1 MGGRAIQITA
11 CMFDSIPILLIDKAV
26 HNERA
31 QLAQYILRNVAR
43 TLCSQD
49 TGETVFAPLFR
60 DKPEGIQA
68 HTSVLVT
75 DRSPQELM
83 GLIKKRY
90 DWSFSETAFP
100 RDTQEISTYDV
111 EQELARRVFKPDL
124 FEGN

>member
-1 MGGRAIQITA
+1 
-11 CMFDSIPILLIDKAV
+11 MFNSIPILFIDKAV

-31 QLAQYILRNVAR
+31 QLAQDILRNVAR
-43 TLCSQD
+43 TLCCQD
-49 TGETVFAPLFR
+49 TGESVFAPFLR

-68 HTSVLVT
+68 YASVLVT

-83 GLIKKRY
+83 CLIKKRY
-90 DWSFSETAFP
+90 DWSFSETTDT

-124 FEGN
+124 FEGD